1 MRLEQR
7 GAENW
12 IQLTQVLEE
21 ERETE
26 LYRRDLKWEEVVLA
40 ALVGFVQ
47 KAMLRGNEGL
57 FKASSVPKG

>member
-26 LYRRDLKWEEVVLA
+26 LYWRDSKWEEVVLE

-47 KAMLRGNEGL
+47 KAELRGNEGL